1 MEEMEARVW
10 QRVGGKPPMELP
22 RLTQLCREAAA
33 DYRALAPAFPGEA
46 RQTLLALHR
55 EAAFAARAL
64 AGILTL
70 RGLDLPPDPTL
81 WPERNKRR
89 ALALAYRRSCT
100 LWEAF
105 SAWSASAEFAPTF
118 RYLAQQETTISY
130 RIAALIT

>member
-22 RLTQLCREAAA
+22 RLTLLCLEAAA
-33 DYRALAPAFPGEA
+33 DYRALAPAFSGEA

-55 EAAFAARAL
+55 QAAFAARAL

-70 RGLDLPPDPTL
+70 RGLELPPDPTP

-89 ALALAYRRSCT
+89 ALAIAYRRSCT

-105 SAWSASAEFAPTF
+105 SAWSASAEFAPAF
-118 RYLAQQETTISY
+118 RYLAQQEAEIST

>member
-22 RLTQLCREAAA
+22 PLTRLCREAAA
-33 DYRALAPAFPGEA
+33 DYRALAPAFSGEA

-55 EAAFAARAL
+55 QAAFSARAL

-70 RGLDLPPDPTL
+70 RGLDAPPAPTP

-89 ALALAYRRSCT
+89 ALALAYRRSRT

-105 SAWSASAEFAPTF
+105 SAWSADGELTPVF
-118 RYLAQQETTISY
+118 RYLAQQETEISA
-130 RIAALIT
+130 RIMSIIT